1 MTRITSKVY
10 KMDTAA
16 LKAQKI
22 RKPSFL
28 RSIRFWIVVL
38 VIVWILTDSNPKD
51 TAGFLFMWALPAFF
65 LLLTA
70 YVSYTHKR
78 ANASTIDLL
87 NVNDNGLWSHEFQDS
102 KMTIDTNRELLTL
115 EAGKRKKAYKF
126 SDVKGWQYH
135 LAVGGEIVAFD
146 LVGMAGAKGH
156 NNLTRLKNFE
166 SSGFFIQVRDIECPE
181 WQIKFHPRKGRFH
194 HERGIRDTEMQLKQW
209 CEIFDQTLNKS
220 MTKQ

>member
-1 MTRITSKVY
+1 
-10 KMDTAA
+10 MDTAA
-16 LKAQKI
+16 LNGQKV
-22 RKPSFL
+22 RKPSFF
-28 RSIRFWIVVL
+28 RSIRLWIVVL

-51 TAGFLFMWALPAFF
+51 TAGFLFMWTLPAFF

-126 SDVKGWQYH
+126 SDVKGWRYH
-135 LAVGGEIVAFD
+135 LPMEG
-146 LVGMAGAKGH
+146 
-156 NNLTRLKNFE
+156 
-166 SSGFFIQVRDIECPE
+166 
-181 WQIKFHPRKGRFH
+181 
-194 HERGIRDTEMQLKQW
+194 
-209 CEIFDQTLNKS
+209 KS
-220 MTKQ
+220 

>member
-1 MTRITSKVY
+1 
-10 KMDTAA
+10 MDTAA
-16 LKAQKI
+16 LNSQKV
-22 RKPSFL
+22 RKPSFF
-28 RSIRFWIVVL
+28 RSIRLWIVVL
-38 VIVWILTDSNPKD
+38 VIVWILTDSNPRD
-51 TAGFLFMWALPAFF
+51 TAGFLFMWTLPAFF

-87 NVNDNGLWSHEFQDS
+87 NVNNSGIWSHEFQDS

-126 SDVKGWQYH
+126 NEVKGWRYH
-135 LAVGGEIVAFD
+135 LANGGEIVALD
-146 LVGMAGAKGH
+146 LVGMAGVKGH

-166 SSGFFIQVRDIECPE
+166 NSGFFIQVRDIELPE

-209 CEIFDQTLNKS
+209 CEIFDQTLNTPT
-220 MTKQ
+220 TKK